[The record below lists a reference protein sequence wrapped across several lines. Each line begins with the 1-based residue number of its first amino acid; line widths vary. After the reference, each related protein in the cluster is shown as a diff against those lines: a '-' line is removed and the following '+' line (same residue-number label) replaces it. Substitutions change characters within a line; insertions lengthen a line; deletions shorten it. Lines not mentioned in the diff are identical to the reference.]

1 MIQSNEYAIEVTA
14 ELLPDDFNSKELR
27 LVYSFVSEMLKNG
40 EDVNELAFM
49 VKYSGKLKEIG
60 LNVTKLGDVMANMTL
75 LKPAIKKQKE
85 TVKIIKLLSLS
96 DNIRNK
102 IESGEDPNEVIPDI
116 EKALTQLEGTSKK
129 REYLSPKEM
138 AIACLET
145 AAARMDEATRAKKC
159 VYTGFKS
166 INRVTGGLEAGD
178 LIILSGST
186 GGGKSAFAANIAKD
200 VAMVQKLPCVYINS
214 EMSAEQMALRWDA
227 LLGNVS
233 HTSLRSGTMSGQ
245 EFVNMT
251 AKLDMLNNSELH
263 TLTMPDLRVDS
274 VISEIR
280 RYKTRFGI
288 RMVIVDYIGR
298 CDFSD
303 SKNKED
309 WQMLTGAARRLKTL
323 AQEQNLIVLMLA
335 QLNESGRLAQ
345 ASYMSHEAD
354 LWINLK
360 KIPDDEKF
368 DGMPWNI
375 ILQINKAR
383 NAAVGK
389 IPLYFW
395 GDRLLFTDN
404 EQEATKYDT
413 LARYEQQQ
421 RDNQRV
427 DTGTSQNA
435 RKDGKRNYY

>member
-1 MIQSNEYAIEVTA
+1 MVIDLDNEKRIIGCMIQSNEYAIETMS
-14 ELLPDDFNSKELR
+14 ELGQDDFCSKEFKII
-27 LVYSFVSEMLKNG
+27 YSFVVDMLKNG
-40 EDVNELAFM
+40 EDINEIAFA
-49 VKYSGKLKEIG
+49 VKYGGKIKDLG
-60 LNVTKLGDVMANMTL
+60 FSVTKLSDVMANSTL
-75 LKPAIKKQKE
+75 LKAIIKKQKE
-85 TVKIIKLLSLS
+85 TIKIVKLLSLS
-96 DNIRNK
+96 DDIKQK
-102 IESGEDPNEVIPDI
+102 IESGQEPNEVIPSI
-116 EKALTQLEGTSKK
+116 EKALINLESTSNK
-129 REYLSPKEM
+129 RDYLSPKEM

-145 AAARMDEATRAKKC
+145 AAARMDEATRNKKC

-200 VAMVQKLPCVYINS
+200 VAMDQKIPCVYINS

-227 LLGNVS
+227 LLGQVS
-233 HTSLRSGTMSGQ
+233 HTALRAGTMTSQ
-245 EFVNMT
+245 QFNHMT
-251 AKLDMLNNSELH
+251 SKLDKINNSKLH

-280 RYKTRFGI
+280 RYKTRYGI

-298 CDFSD
+298 CDFQD
-303 SKNKED
+303 SKNKDD

-323 AQEQNLIVLMLA
+323 AQEQEVIIIMLA
-335 QLNESGRLAQ
+335 QLSESGKLAQ

-360 KIPDDEKF
+360 KLEEEETS
-368 DGMPWNI
+368 GVWNI
-375 ILQINKAR
+375 VLQINKAR

-404 EQEATKYDT
+404 EQEAMKYDSV
-413 LARYEQQQ
+413 ARREQQQ
-421 RDNQRV
+421 R
-427 DTGTSQNA
+427 QNM
-435 RKDGKRNYY
+435 